1 MPRKNRWTIYH
12 TQREVS
18 FNHWFRQNGTKEMV
32 AALAVL
38 LLLLLGNILVALN
51 KDALQNKDTRNQPPT
66 NSFLQW
72 LLMKPSLEIV
82 EVTQGEVSGIDFYGT
97 PGASLLYPK
106 AAQETRPRP
115 RRRPSFTAVAGKGYT
130 FNAVLK
136 DFPDVRYALVR
147 APEGMGVSP
156 TGQLSWTP
164 KAEQAGIYK
173 ISLDVLPFAGTGH
186 RLSWEVSVSEKPHA
200 LGTDQSG
207 RDILACLIL
216 GTQWTLLPGLI
227 AVLISIP
234 LSLLFGGMAGYYG
247 GMIETFLSHGIT
259 LFSAMPSLVLIFLT
273 GAIFNFNIYAMMAVL
288 GVVLFPRNALQIKNK
303 VLSLK
308 ENQFIEAARE
318 LGMSDRRIL
327 LKDILWHN
335 ARTPVLSFCF
345 QIMAFAILIEV
356 TLSYL
361 NLGIKEPDVSW
372 GKMIFDHR
380 SMIQEQKLWPLFF
393 PAVTIFLS
401 VAAFYLLADGL
412 NKRNKI
418 RGV

>member
-1 MPRKNRWTIYH
+1 
-12 TQREVS
+12 
-18 FNHWFRQNGTKEMV
+18 
-32 AALAVL
+32 
-38 LLLLLGNILVALN
+38 
-51 KDALQNKDTRNQPPT
+51 
-66 NSFLQW
+66 
-72 LLMKPSLEIV
+72 
-82 EVTQGEVSGIDFYGT
+82 
-97 PGASLLYPK
+97 
-106 AAQETRPRP
+106 
-115 RRRPSFTAVAGKGYT
+115 
-130 FNAVLK
+130 
-136 DFPDVRYALVR
+136 
-147 APEGMGVSP
+147 
-156 TGQLSWTP
+156 
-164 KAEQAGIYK
+164 
-173 ISLDVLPFAGTGH
+173 
-186 RLSWEVSVSEKPHA
+186 
-200 LGTDQSG
+200 
-207 RDILACLIL
+207 
-216 GTQWTLLPGLI
+216 
-227 AVLISIP
+227 
-234 LSLLFGGMAGYYG
+234 
-247 GMIETFLSHGIT
+247 
-259 LFSAMPSLVLIFLT
+259 LIFLT